1 MQLSALAHY
10 MGHNSHKT
18 RALLEIDLTL
28 AIERAEIDQFH
39 YSNAL
44 SC

>member
-18 RALLEIDLTL
+18 RALLEIDLTPANL
-28 AIERAEIDQFH
+28 WPMNHFIILLILELF
-39 YSNAL
+39 
-44 SC
+44 